1 MSAPIGVV
9 AHRGASAEKPEHTLA
24 AYELALRAGADA
36 VECDV
41 RLTRDG
47 HLVCVHD
54 RRVDRTSTGRGVV
67 SGMTLQ
73 RMAALDYASWHVP
86 VPDLPDGG
94 VDGVSGAGA
103 VDGVDPDAVDRRVFF
118 PPDEGAFAIDPGPDP
133 AVAGTLLTLRQLLEL
148 VVAHDSA
155 RVFVETKHPVR
166 YGGLVE
172 AKVVAELHRFGL
184 ARPTDPAQ
192 ARATVMSFSPSA
204 VWRVHRAAPAVPT
217 VLLSHTAAPL
227 AAAVGRTTI
236 GPKIKILRGDPGIV
250 RRAAAQGRDT
260 YAWTVD
266 TREDLDLCRS
276 LGVRWVATNRPA
288 SLRRWIDS
296 A

>member
-1 MSAPIGVV
+1 MRAPIGVV

-41 RLTRDG
+41 RLSRDG

-86 VPDLPDGG
+86 VRDAPDDTTGG
-94 VDGVSGAGA
+94 GAGLEA
-103 VDGVDPDAVDRRVFF
+103 VDQRAFF
-118 PPDEGAFAIDPGPDP
+118 PPDEGAFANDPGPYP
-133 AVAGTLLTLRQLLEL
+133 AVVGTLLTLRQLLEL
-148 VVAHDSA
+148 VVSHDSA

-192 ARATVMSFSPSA
+192 ARATMMSFSPSA
-204 VWRVHRAAPAVPT
+204 VWRVRRAAPALPT
-217 VLLSHTAAPL
+217 VLLSHTATPL
-227 AAAVGRTTI
+227 AAAVGPTTI
-236 GPKIKILRGDPGIV
+236 GPKVKILRTDPDIV
-250 RRAAAQGRDT
+250 RRARVQGRET
-260 YAWTVD
+260 YAWTID
-266 TREDLDLCRS
+266 TREDLDLCRE

-288 SLRRWIDS
+288 SLRRWLD
-296 A
+296 AG